1 VEFAMIPTPFPTVA
15 TELAMIPMQLPA
27 VVRQGGRIVMSVVV
41 PPLPAVTPQF
51 AMVHPVLMPVP
62 PELTMVSPKLGG
74 WSRNLGRHRGGQRER
89 EHQPRAEDPGG
100 RSNRR
105 QASHTILSMRY
116 A

>member
-1 VEFAMIPTPFPTVA
+1 MIPTPFPTVA

-27 VVRQGGRIVMSVVV
+27 VVRQGGSLVMPSVV
-41 PPLPAVTPQF
+41 PPLPPITPQL

-62 PELTMVSPKLGG
+62 AELTMVAPKLGG
-74 WSRNLGRHRGGQRER
+74 RGRHLGRRGGGQRER
-89 EHQPRAEDPGG
+89 EHQARAEDPNG